1 MTVYLLLGVAGS
13 LLPFSGPTSTAIVL
27 AVGAILSVLWYLH
40 PNPAWLPSPRK
51 QVARH
56 PAVYVVGTG
65 GLIFGGLLGV
75 GVLTKVTT
83 PLVWVGVAAS
93 LAAGSAAWGFAYGA
107 GFGVGRSVQ
116 MFIEYYLPESDPA
129 ARLHRTMGRQGQL
142 YRVLGLLVGLATLVR
157 AVTLA

>member
-1 MTVYLLLGVAGS
+1 LAGS

-27 AVGAILSVLWYLH
+27 AVGAILSMVWYFH
-40 PNPAWLPSPRK
+40 PNPGWLPSPRK

-93 LAAGSAAWGFAYGA
+93 FAAGSAAWGLAYGA
-107 GFGVGRSVQ
+107 GFGFGRSVQ
-116 MFIEYYLPESDPA
+116 MFIEYFLPESDPA
-129 ARLHRTMGRQGQL
+129 ARLHRTMVRQGQL
-142 YRVLGLLVGLATLVR
+142 YRALGLLVGLATLVR

>member
-1 MTVYLLLGVAGS
+1 VVYSLLGLVGS
-13 LLPFSGPTSTAIVL
+13 LVPFSGPTSMAIVL
-27 AVGAILSVLWYLH
+27 ALGAILSTAWYLN
-40 PNPAWLPSPRK
+40 PNPDWLPSPRK

-56 PAVYVVGTG
+56 PAVYVAGKG

-93 LAAGSAAWGFAYGA
+93 LAAGSAQWGLAYGA
-107 GFGVGRSVQ
+107 GFGLGRSVQ
-116 MFIEYYLPESDPA
+116 LFIEYFLPESDPA
-129 ARLHRTMGRQGQL
+129 VRLHRAMVTQGQL

-157 AVTLA
+157 ALTLA